1 MQPAINHRFKEE
13 GYFLMILQEPNQK
26 IRTVYRKRYLIMAQH
41 FVHYSECLHSRI
53 LTNHDKGLRFQQIS
67 EILILFNIVESLLSM
82 QPIIYFSIFF
92 FHFLYNLGHNEMLHF
107 ENDSLAKSLLI
118 SFFKSL
124 EINCKDLNV
133 KQVDAVC
140 IKCKTKFR
148 CHIFVVPRKHGRQ
161 YL

>member
-1 MQPAINHRFKEE
+1 MKCYI
-13 GYFLMILQEPNQK
+13 
-26 IRTVYRKRYLIMAQH
+26 
-41 FVHYSECLHSRI
+41 
-53 LTNHDKGLRFQQIS
+53 
-67 EILILFNIVESLLSM
+67 
-82 QPIIYFSIFF
+82 
-92 FHFLYNLGHNEMLHF
+92 F

-118 SFFKSL
+118 SFYKSL